1 MNKKNLKYKKYF
13 TRLNSTLIKINN
25 NFLYYIPSLFK
36 KDLRKDKI
44 SIIKIKFSFFKSLF
58 GKSYLC
64 DNIFMVKKAKICFVS
79 HYVGNKINDKNFDF
93 YYGSLFKKLNIKI
106 PFYLLLINHTD
117 EKLEDIQKKFKNSEI
132 NRVYVNNSFNALSDV
147 WIICIITFNFVKF
160 KFTNFINY
168 KEYIKANKINHS
180 FNYNF
185 FLSSRFTYKISNRIL
200 HILNKSNN
208 LKNVV
213 TTYEGHSY
221 EKIIFNYCKNKKIKS
236 FGYFFSVIREYKN
249 SIYYRFNQK
258 YQPDV
263 VLTSGDIAKQDLKS
277 NSPHTNIQTL
287 GKNKIL
293 FKKKYSQSSKNK
305 KKITILVCPEGLF
318 SETIEML
325 KLINNK
331 LLDNQN
337 ITFIFRTHPLIDIKR
352 DFKKIILNKNIFI
365 SKESDIKK
373 DFIKSNYILYSG
385 SSVSIYAIMNGLI
398 PINYKNNK
406 NEFSL
411 DPFYKI
417 NNLIVKNPLTLLN
430 LLKKINK
437 SKHSTEF
444 RKKLHKTQKYANLYF
459 KKLNTDILIKSID

>member
-1 MNKKNLKYKKYF
+1 M
-13 TRLNSTLIKINN
+13 
-25 NFLYYIPSLFK
+25 
-36 KDLRKDKI
+36 
-44 SIIKIKFSFFKSLF
+44 
-58 GKSYLC
+58 
-64 DNIFMVKKAKICFVS
+64 
-79 HYVGNKINDKNFDF
+79 
-93 YYGSLFKKLNIKI
+93 
-106 PFYLLLINHTD
+106 
-117 EKLEDIQKKFKNSEI
+117 
-132 NRVYVNNSFNALSDV
+132 
-147 WIICIITFNFVKF
+147 
-160 KFTNFINY
+160 
-168 KEYIKANKINHS
+168 
-180 FNYNF
+180 
-185 FLSSRFTYKISNRIL
+185 
-200 HILNKSNN
+200 
-208 LKNVV
+208 
-213 TTYEGHSY
+213 
-221 EKIIFNYCKNKKIKS
+221 
-236 FGYFFSVIREYKN
+236 
-249 SIYYRFNQK
+249 
-258 YQPDV
+258 
-263 VLTSGDIAKQDLKS
+263 
-277 NSPHTNIQTL
+277 
-287 GKNKIL
+287 
-293 FKKKYSQSSKNK
+293 
-305 KKITILVCPEGLF
+305 VCPEGLF

-398 PINYKNNK
+398 PINYKNTK